1 MGHES
6 PRQALARPPKSTDAK
21 GSEQSPLTPML
32 VQFLAIKAD
41 HPDHLLFYRMG
52 DFYEMFFD
60 DAVAASAALDIV
72 LTKRGRHQGDDIP
85 MCGVPV
91 HAYESYLQKLIRAG
105 FKVAICEQIENP
117 AEAKKRG
124 PKSVVRREV
133 VRVITPGTLT
143 EEALLSPNAHNYLA
157 ALARADTAFALA
169 WMEIST
175 GEFCVAPI
183 GGADIGASLARLGP
197 GEVLVSDSLIQTPD
211 LFEALQ
217 DWKDVLSVQP
227 PPLFESGAGE
237 RRLRDVFGVA
247 TLDGMGAFGRSEL
260 AAAGALLGYVQS
272 TQRGATPRLRP
283 LARVDPASVMAIDAA
298 TRRNLELDRT
308 LSGERR
314 GSLLASMD
322 RTLTGAGARLLATRL
337 AAPLTDPHAINSRLD
352 DVARLESD
360 EPLRGD
366 LRTALRNCPDMER
379 ALTRCGLDRGGPRDL
394 AAIAAALGRTKVIR
408 AELEAQQGLPPGL
421 QQSAQSLGHHQEFVD
436 KLDAALGPEL
446 PVLARDGGFI
456 RAGYSEKLDE
466 LRGLRDESRRHV
478 SALQSRYADET
489 GVAKLKIRHNNVLGY
504 YIEVTAT
511 QADRLLADE
520 AQFMHRQTLASAMRF
535 STTELGELQRKISE
549 AGDQAVRLELTLFDD
564 MIAEARLRADDIARA
579 AQALAEL
586 DVAAALAELAAQAGY
601 CRPVVDDSL
610 AFAIVGGRH
619 GVVEA
624 ALSKAGQGPFVP
636 NDCDMGAGH
645 RLWLLTG
652 PNMAGKSTF
661 LRQNALIAILA
672 QMGSF
677 VPATRAHIG
686 VVDRLFSR
694 VGAADDLARGRSTFM
709 VEMVETA
716 AILNQSG
723 PRALVILDEIGRGTA
738 TFDGLSIAWAVIE
751 HLHETNGCRA
761 LFATHYHELTALAA
775 RLDGLANYT
784 VRVKEWKGEV
794 VFLHEVA
801 PGAAQASYGIQVA
814 KLAGLPAQVIGRAE
828 QVLATL
834 EQDEQAGALARLADD
849 LPLFTASGG
858 HEAPV
863 PSAVEEMLRDVH
875 PDELSP
881 REALELI
888 YRLRA
893 LTTPNA

>member
-1 MGHES
+1 M
-6 PRQALARPPKSTDAK
+6 LA
-21 GSEQSPLTPML
+21 
-32 VQFLAIKAD
+32 QFLGIKAD

-52 DFYEMFFD
+52 DFYELFFD

-72 LTKRGRHQGDDIP
+72 LTKRGRHQSDDIP

-91 HAYESYLQKLIRAG
+91 HSYESYLQKLIRAG
-105 FKVAICEQIENP
+105 FKVAICEQVEDP
-117 AEAKKRG
+117 ADAKKRG
-124 PKSVVRREV
+124 PKAVVRRQV

-169 WMEIST
+169 WMEMST
-175 GEFCVAPI
+175 GEFSVAPI

-197 GEVLVSDSLIQTPD
+197 GEVLVSETLIQTPD

-227 PPLFESGAGE
+227 PPLFDSRAGE
-237 RRLRDVFGVA
+237 RRLRDAFGVA
-247 TLDGMGAFGRSEL
+247 TLDGMGAFGRAEV

-272 TQRGATPRLRP
+272 TQRGANPRLRP
-283 LARVDPASVMAIDAA
+283 LVRIDPASVMAIDAA

-308 LSGERR
+308 LSGERA
-314 GSLLASMD
+314 GSLLASVD
-322 RTLTGAGARLLATRL
+322 RTLTGAGARLLAARL
-337 AAPLTDPHAINSRLD
+337 AAPLTDPDAINARLD
-352 DVARLESD
+352 DVAWLESD
-360 EPLRGD
+360 EPLRGA
-366 LRTALRNCPDMER
+366 LRTALRNCPDVER

-394 AAIAAALGRTKVIR
+394 AAISAALGRTKEIR
-408 AELEAQQGLPPGL
+408 AQLEAQEALPAGLR
-421 QQSAQSLGHHQEFVD
+421 QSAQGLGHHQEFAG
-436 KLDAALGPEL
+436 KLDTALGPEL

-456 RAGYSEKLDE
+456 RAGYSDKLDE

-478 SALQSRYADET
+478 TGLQSRYADET

-520 AQFMHRQTLASAMRF
+520 AQFMHRQTMASAMRF
-535 STTELGELQRKISE
+535 STTALGELQRKISE

-564 MIAEARLRADDIARA
+564 MIAEVRLRADDIARA
-579 AQALAEL
+579 AHALAEL
-586 DVAAALAELAAQAGY
+586 DVAAALAELAAQSGY
-601 CRPVVDDSL
+601 CRPVVDGSL
-610 AFAIVGGRH
+610 AFAITGGRH

-624 ALSKAGQGPFVP
+624 ALSKTGHGPFVP

-661 LRQNALIAILA
+661 LRQNALIAVLA

-716 AILNQSG
+716 AILHQSG

-814 KLAGLPAQVIGRAE
+814 KLAGIPAPVIGRAE

-849 LPLFTASGG
+849 LPLFTATGD
-858 HEAPV
+858 HEPPD
-863 PSAVEEMLRDVH
+863 PSAVEEMLRDIH

-888 YRLRA
+888 YKLRA
-893 LTTPNA
+893 LAEPNT